1 MKARFSAIQT
11 MITTDLARGLTA
23 LPRLS
28 VLLAMAS
35 LGACAQAPLTLGNSL
50 SSYENLV
57 PVDGVL
63 TKALVRINKDEILA
77 AKTVRIVPTAF
88 VQGASPALAPNQRAM
103 VANAVDR
110 AICVGL
116 SDRFDVVG
124 PNAPADLV
132 VHVAVTQ
139 AAATDEVVAGASKVV
154 SIVPAVFGVPVS
166 IPRVPIGLGSLTLE
180 AEALDRAG
188 RQQAVMIW
196 ARGADSFT
204 TSPRIS
210 KAGDAYDLAT
220 KFGVDVS
227 ELLVSGSAPF
237 GKLPSAPSLQKI
249 KASLGGKPKYAACD
263 AFGRDPGLVGAVAAQ
278 VGLPPEWSDEGPPP
292 PAGRAN

>member
-1 MKARFSAIQT
+1 LTVRTAI
-11 MITTDLARGLTA
+11 MADLAGRSSGLHWLA
-23 LPRLS
+23 
-28 VLLAMAS
+28 VLLTMVS
-35 LGACAQAPLTLGNSL
+35 LGACAQAPMTLGNSL
-50 SSYENLV
+50 SSYENLT
-57 PVDGVL
+57 PADGIL

-77 AKTVRIVPTAF
+77 SKTVRIVPTAF
-88 VQGASPALAPNQRAM
+88 AQAASPALAPNQRAL

-124 PNAPADLV
+124 PGASADLV

-139 AAATDEVVAGASKVV
+139 AAATDEIVAGASKVV
-154 SIVPAVFGVPVS
+154 SIVPAFLSVPVS

-204 TSPRIS
+204 TSPRVS

-220 KFGVDVS
+220 KFGADVS
-227 ELLVSGSAPF
+227 ELLVSGNAPF
-237 GKLPSAPSLQKI
+237 GKMPRAPSLQKI
-249 KASLGGKPKYAACD
+249 NASLGGKPAQAACEM
-263 AFGRDPGLVGAVAAQ
+263 FGRDPGLAGAIAAG
-278 VGLPPEWSDEGPPP
+278 VGLPPEWSDDGAAST
-292 PAGRAN
+292 AGR